1 MAALVLLLFGL
12 VPTVAAAPP
21 VREDVPLEPLVLEG
35 ICPFDVLIEPL
46 TNRETLTTFFDQAGN
61 PRLSLVTGALKVR
74 LTNLSTGKTVDLN
87 IPGPGR
93 FIPQP
98 NGALTQ
104 ITEGP
109 WLIFFPPDTF
119 PGTPDP
125 QLLFIRGRTVTQFD
139 PEGNPTLISLKGHV
153 EDICAALADP

>member
-1 MAALVLLLFGL
+1 MRNHCRSSLILSMAALVLLLFGL

-74 LTNLSTGKTVDLN
+74 LTNLSTGKTVDL
-87 IPGPGR
+87 
-93 FIPQP
+93 
-98 NGALTQ
+98 TQ